1 MEVRKS
7 THSEKGGVLVL
18 LELEQIVADET
29 DYSRLHCFIREVLI
43 DEVLVVGSR
52 LFCQFIHTQFDH
64 ALCLL
69 LA

>member
-18 LELEQIVADET
+18 LELEQIVAYET

-52 LFCQFIHTQFDH
+52 VFRQFIHTQFDH
-64 ALCLL
+64 ALRLL
-69 LA
+69 LT